1 MQVRCIRPFSQYQP
15 GDIVDVPDGAAVYPF
30 HWEPA
35 EEAADGDT
43 GSDPAPAAEADPG
56 SAAPAAA
63 PAAAVPLL
71 PYPAKEM

>member
-1 MQVRCIRPFSQYQP
+1 MQIRNIRPFSQHKP
-15 GDIVDVPDGAAVYPF
+15 GDVVDVPDGAAFDPF

-35 EEAADGDT
+35 EEAADGAA
-43 GSDPAPAAEADPG
+43 GSSPEAAAEADPG

-63 PAAAVPLL
+63 AAAPRL